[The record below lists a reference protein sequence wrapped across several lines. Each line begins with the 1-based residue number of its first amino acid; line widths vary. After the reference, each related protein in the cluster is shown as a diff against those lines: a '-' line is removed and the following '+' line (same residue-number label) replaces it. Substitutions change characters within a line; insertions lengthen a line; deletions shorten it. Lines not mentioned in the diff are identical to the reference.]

1 MLGALRKK
9 QLTTSFVEHFKG
21 NHFRS
26 LKNYTQEILLEELR
40 KINFPDYSIFSND
53 KIAPFKVL
61 RVKNNTQEWF
71 DSEVAEAIDLRDKRL
86 KHFKSTKLHVDEEL
100 YKEAKYQAQ
109 KLIKV
114 KKKQFYK
121 EKLKENIG
129 KPKDLWKTL
138 KSLGLPSKKGSNIS
152 NICLKKDDKKIL
164 TRKPMQTLLRNSI
177 VT

>member
-1 MLGALRKK
+1 M
-9 QLTTSFVEHFKG
+9 
-21 NHFRS
+21 
-26 LKNYTQEILLEELR
+26 LEELR
-40 KINFPDYSIFSND
+40 KINFPDYIIFSNVNIAYKDLVEKILSAVD

-71 DSEVAEAIDLRDKRL
+71 NSEVAEAIDLRNKRL
-86 KHFKSTKLHVDEEL
+86 IHFKSTKLHVDKEL

-109 KLIKV
+109 KLIKE

-138 KSLGLPSKKGSNIS
+138 
-152 NICLKKDDKKIL
+152 
-164 TRKPMQTLLRNSI
+164 
-177 VT
+177 